1 MLINKYYILL
11 FLVFTNLIGFAQ
23 LDGDKQ
29 KDKWM
34 EDNIFLDG
42 EVTDYYTGES
52 ISGVI
57 ITASVNSATTAK
69 GTSDRKGEYK
79 TVLEYD
85 KIYTIT
91 FSKPGY
97 TSKIITMNTSGV
109 PDLKRQKV
117 PDMGA
122 EITLFKPNDCIDAGI
137 LNTPI
142 GRAIYYPNKNVMDWD
157 MEYSMPRLEKL
168 NKMLDKCAKEA
179 EKAKKEEEQK
189 EQDYNTAMKEANKSF
204 AKEEWKEAV
213 EEYKKAIALFNDRP
227 EPKNKLKL
235 IETEL
240 AKKAEAEKQRAEE
253 KARAESEA
261 LAKTKAEV
269 AEKKANEE
277 RIAKEKAEA
286 EVLAKTEAS
295 AKEKEKAITAAK
307 IAEENR
313 IAKEKKE
320 GEAKANKEAEEKAK
334 LKKEALAKKVAEKKA
349 RQDEETALAQ
359 MASEEK
365 AKVIAQKEAK
375 ERAAAE
381 NKALSDMIAAKKRQE
396 KERKAKELAAKIA
409 QKAEQDR
416 AINQVLLQEKKKEV
430 IVQVAQQEEQE
441 KQAIIEVKE
450 EPKQGAINGSSP
462 IKFKKKNKGRHLY
475 QKPNKHKKGKGSQ
488 PKKRIVF

>member
-23 LDGDKQ
+23 MDGDKQ

-52 ISGVI
+52 ISGVT

-69 GTSDRKGEYK
+69 GTSDGKGEYK

-85 KIYTIT
+85 KTYTIT
-91 FSKPGY
+91 FSKAGY
-97 TSKIITMNTSGV
+97 VSKTITMNTSGV

-122 EITLFKPNDCIDAGI
+122 EITLFKPNDCIKTDLLDA
-137 LNTPI
+137 PI
-142 GRAIYYPNKNVMDWD
+142 GKAVYFANKNVMDWD

-179 EKAKKEEEQK
+179 EKAKKEEGQK
-189 EQDYNTAMKEANKSF
+189 EQDYNTAMKEASKYF

-253 KARAESEA
+253 TVRAEEEA
-261 LAKTKAEV
+261 IAKAEAEV

-334 LKKEALAKKVAEKKA
+334 LKKEALAKKAAEEKA

-381 NKALSDMIAAKKRQE
+381 NKALSDMIAAKKRQA

-416 AINQVLLQEKKKEV
+416 TINQVLLQEKKEEV

-450 EPKQGAINGSSP
+450 EPKQGAINGSST

-475 QKPNKHKKGKGSQ
+475 QKPNKHKKGKGPQ